1 MALGQI
7 TERWA
12 ALGKLEIGIRGW
24 TSDPLARSEKKTV
37 GATRMAVVSSLQTA
51 TAASR
56 PRLLF
61 VDNLRWS
68 MIILVISMHAADTY
82 SPLGNWYYVDRRPI
96 SEAALFTFAAWQM
109 YLQSFFMGLLF
120 FIAGFF
126 VPASFDRKGPSQ
138 FLRERAFRLGLPV
151 LFYMFILGPI
161 TEYFCSHSWNST
173 GPTSFAN
180 EWVKHI
186 LNREFLQENGPLW
199 FCLALLVFSVV
210 YVVFRALRSTTKDSN
225 KVTQPPNARK
235 LVGFALAMAAFTFVV
250 RLAVPS
256 GTSFLNMHLADF
268 PQYVLLFAAGIVAAR
283 GQWLL
288 KLSFQSGIRWLLI
301 VLPVGFAAWLVILGA
316 GGALKGNGAAYS
328 GGWHWQSA
336 SMNLWESS
344 TCVAMSYGLLV
355 IFREKFNWQR
365 RLAKF
370 LSDNAFTVYVFH
382 PPIVILAA
390 RNAAPLRLASDP
402 KVPCPHLHCCCRIL
416 CIYAPPCFVE
426 FLFFVQFSE

>member
-1 MALGQI
+1 
-7 TERWA
+7 
-12 ALGKLEIGIRGW
+12 
-24 TSDPLARSEKKTV
+24 
-37 GATRMAVVSSLQTA
+37 MAVVSSPESA
-51 TAASR
+51 TAVSR

-61 VDNLRWS
+61 IDNLRWA

-96 SEAALFTFAAWQM
+96 SEAALFTFAVWQM

-138 FLRERAFRLGLPV
+138 FLRERTFRLGVPV
-151 LFYMFILGPI
+151 LFYMFVLGPI

-173 GPTSFAN
+173 EPTSFAN

-199 FCLALLVFSVV
+199 FCLALLIFSVV
-210 YVVFRALRSTTKDSN
+210 YVVFRALRPTIKDTNN
-225 KVTQPPNARK
+225 KGTQPPNNER
-235 LVGFALAMAAFTFVV
+235 LVGFALTMAGFTFVV
-250 RLAVPS
+250 RLVLPS

-268 PQYVLLFAAGIVAAR
+268 PQYVLLFGAGIVAAR

-288 KLSFQSGIRWLLI
+288 KLSFQCGIRWLMI

-328 GGWHWQSA
+328 GGWQWQSA
-336 SMNLWESS
+336 SMNLWESF
-344 TCVAMSYGLLV
+344 TGVAMSYGLLV
-355 IFREKFNWQR
+355 IFRGKFNSQGH
-365 RLAKF
+365 LARF
-370 LSDNAFTVYVFH
+370 LSENASSVYVFH
-382 PPIVILAA
+382 PPIVILVARGLHRVSWPAIPKFLALTCIAVVVSFALSAA
-390 RNAAPLRLASDP
+390 VFRRIPFLRATL
-402 KVPCPHLHCCCRIL
+402 
-416 CIYAPPCFVE
+416 
-426 FLFFVQFSE
+426 